1 MYNEDDSELLLD
13 KLKDMYYHR
22 KRDVKSMLNFFEQSD
37 PYRKKLSREE
47 RLMLSNDRDP

>member
-22 KRDVKSMLNFFEQSD
+22 KRDVKSM
-37 PYRKKLSREE
+37 KKLSREE